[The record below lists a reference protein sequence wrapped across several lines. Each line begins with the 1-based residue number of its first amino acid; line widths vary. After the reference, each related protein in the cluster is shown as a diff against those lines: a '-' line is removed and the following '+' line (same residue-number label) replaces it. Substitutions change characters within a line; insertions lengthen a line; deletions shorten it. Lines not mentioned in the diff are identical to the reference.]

1 MVNVKKI
8 VNTRYNALINSNMD
22 FEAIY
27 NIMFMKK
34 DYIFAENNNGYKI
47 NKFTYGDVDKK
58 INDLAYSFMQKYP
71 DIKDQYI
78 GISYESQIEWIYLFW
93 MIIKTNNK
101 PFLINLRHP
110 KELTNNLL
118 DDLGCNYVVGSDYNF
133 NKPLIKIEELDLEC
147 PSDFKFTYSNELC
160 LSTSATT
167 LKRKIVFFNGS
178 EISNQILNVK
188 EILKNNKQVKM
199 HYKNQLK
206 LLVFLPLYH
215 IFGLMA
221 VYIWFTFFGRTL
233 VFLRD
238 YSSNTILST
247 VKMHKVTHI
256 FAVPLFWHSIEKEIL
271 KEVSK
276 KPKKLQDKFFKGMDK
291 TIKIQKRFPNL
302 GLKISR
308 RAMRQITDNLFGR
321 QIKFNISGGS
331 YIKDSTLKLI
341 NALGYPLY
349 NGYGMS
355 EIGITSVELGNV
367 TDRLKNS
374 IGKPLP
380 SVEYKIEN
388 DILYVKGKSISHKIM
403 VNKEITII
411 DGYFKTE
418 DIVRKDNDNR
428 YYILGR
434 SDDLYISSNG
444 ENISPDEIEKI
455 IDIENIENYSI
466 LNYKNELSLIVQVKK
481 YLTNVQKDKIN
492 ENVINNINKLDNSL
506 KPTKIYYTFDSIM
519 SENAIKVSRKYLL
532 DKIEK
537 KEVNLLE
544 FKDIK
549 VEEKKD
555 IDVDINILNKVI
567 EIMASIL
574 DKKEEDINIDANFFF
589 DLGGSS
595 LDYYNLISMITNEFK
610 VEISLDSNSSFY
622 TARSISKML
631 EELV

>member
-147 PSDFKFTYSNELC
+147 PSGFKFTYSNELC

-308 RAMRQITDNLFGR
+308 RAMKQITDNLFGR

>member
-47 NKFTYGDVDKK
+47 NKFTYGDVDRK

-188 EILKNNKQVKM
+188 EVLKNNKQVKM

-276 KPKKLQDKFFKGMDK
+276 KPKKLQDKFFKGMNK
-291 TIKIQKRFPNL
+291 TIKLQKRFPNL

-308 RAMRQITDNLFGR
+308 CAMRQITDNLFGR

-492 ENVINNINKLDNSL
+492 EDVINNINKLDNSL

-519 SENAIKVSRKYLL
+519 SENAIKVSRKNLL
-532 DKIEK
+532 DKLEK

-589 DLGGSS
+589 DLGGNS
-595 LDYYNLISMITNEFK
+595 LDYYNLISIITNEFK